1 MGSWHFG
8 HKDNAG
14 ADFTIF
20 ADFLLD
26 VLAEEVLLLGTAMWN
41 TSFSRKI
48 NYLSIVKLQKF
59 VKDYFPV
66 TIS

>member
-8 HKDNAG
+8 HTDNAG
-14 ADFTIF
+14 ADFTMF

-26 VLAEEVLLLGTAMWN
+26 VLAEEVLLLGTAIWN

-48 NYLSIVKLQKF
+48 NELSIVNGPDF
-59 VKDYFPV
+59 VNYFPV

>member
-1 MGSWHFG
+1 M
-8 HKDNAG
+8 
-14 ADFTIF
+14 F

-26 VLAEEVLLLGTAMWN
+26 VLAEEVLLLGTAIWN

-48 NYLSIVKLQKF
+48 NELSIVNGPDF
-59 VKDYFPV
+59 VNYFPV

>member
-1 MGSWHFG
+1 LGSWHFG

-48 NYLSIVKLQKF
+48 NY
-59 VKDYFPV
+59 
-66 TIS
+66 